1 MTDGAD
7 AAFRRF
13 VAAERDALLT
23 EALRLTGD
31 PDRAEDAVQRAL
43 TRARLHWGRR
53 GADPATTAAD
63 ALHSAAG
70 GGRLRGGEQVLESL
84 DDRPPP
90 PPVCGL
96 ATRWRLDTDAAATD
110 ALDRA
115 RRQRRL
121 HTGGLAAAAAATVAA
136 AALVVPQV
144 LDVPQELDE
153 PPGQQVAQEQV
164 VAPAD
169 VPVLTEPTRGSLA
182 GDTAFVEAARR
193 ADWGPLTPPPVAERN
208 VVLATDTP
216 NGRVV
221 LLAGTVDGDVRG
233 VWLTGPAGGPVDQ
246 LTPYVPQH
254 LGPYRP
260 ASLLVG
266 GPGPATL
273 VVVTAPGDEV
283 EVSPRLQVGPRGTV
297 GRTYEP
303 VPAGD
308 GLAVATVPT
317 TAAGAGTSVRVLR
330 DGRPVHRAGVAAPA
344 LPAGGADVPPLDPM
358 RPAATRPADRL
369 VAEALTGI
377 AVPLG
382 AEPAAL
388 EPQLLWS
395 GVLPMPE
402 VPGSVAVVVGRSPGG
417 GLVVTTRAGQ
427 LGASGAGR
435 TVGCGVSTPPGTT
448 DVAGLV
454 VARVCD
460 LSSPET
466 EPSDQGRWLVVTAP
480 TPTTAAAVLDERGG
494 VLATVP
500 LPDGGG
506 VVLLPPG
513 ARDVRTL
520 DAAGR
525 ALTEVPISAVAP
537 EQFGDYGSGEPES

>member
-1 MTDGAD
+1 MTQGAD

-13 VAAERDALLT
+13 VAAERDALLA

-31 PDRAEDAVQRAL
+31 PARAEDAVQRAL
-43 TRARLHWGRR
+43 ARTRLRWGRR

-63 ALHSAAG
+63 ALHDAATRDDG
-70 GGRLRGGEQVLESL
+70 GQVLESL
-84 DDRPPP
+84 DDDWPPLPPP
-90 PPVCGL
+90 
-96 ATRWRLDTDAAATD
+96 ARWRLDADAAATD
-110 ALDRA
+110 ALARA

-121 HTGGLAAAAAATVAA
+121 RRGGLAVAVAATATA
-136 AALVVPQV
+136 AALLVPQAG
-144 LDVPQELDE
+144 E
-153 PPGQQVAQEQV
+153 PEGARQPGAREQ
-164 VAPAD
+164 AAD

-182 GDTAFVEAARR
+182 GDAAFVEAARR
-193 ADWGPLTPPPVAERN
+193 ADWGPLTPPAVGERR

-216 NGRVV
+216 DGRVV
-221 LLAGTVDGDVRG
+221 LLAGTVDEDVRG
-233 VWLTGPAGGPVDQ
+233 VWLTGPVGAPPEG
-246 LTPYVPQH
+246 LTRYVPQD
-254 LGPYRP
+254 LGPFRP

-297 GRTYEP
+297 ARTYEP
-303 VPAGD
+303 VPADG
-308 GLAVATVPT
+308 GLAVTTVPT

-330 DGRPVHRAGVAAPA
+330 DGQPVYRAGVPAPA
-344 LPAGGADVPPLDPM
+344 LPAGPAEIPPLEPL
-358 RPAATRPADRL
+358 RPAAARPADRL
-369 VAEALTGI
+369 VAQALTGI

-382 AEPAAL
+382 AEPADL
-388 EPQLLWS
+388 QPQLLWS
-395 GVLPMPE
+395 GTLPMPE
-402 VPGSVAVVVGRSPGG
+402 VPGSAVVVVGRSPGG
-417 GLVVTTRAGQ
+417 GLVVTTWAGQ
-427 LGASGAGR
+427 LGSTGAGR
-435 TVGCGVSTPPGTT
+435 TVPCGVHTPPGST

-466 EPSDQGRWLVVTAP
+466 EPSEEGRWLVVTAP
-480 TPTTAAAVLDERGG
+480 APATAAAVLDERGG

-500 LPDGGG
+500 LSDGGG
-506 VVLLPPG
+506 TALLPPG

-525 ALTEVPISAVAP
+525 ALAEVAISAVATEP
-537 EQFGDYGSGEPES
+537 FGDHGSGEVR

>member
-13 VAAERDALLT
+13 VAVERDALLT

-43 TRARLHWGRR
+43 TRTRLHWGRR

-63 ALHSAAG
+63 ALHSATGSGA
-70 GGRLRGGEQVLESL
+70 QVLESL
-84 DDRPPP
+84 DRPPP
-90 PPVCGL
+90 VAVRGP
-96 ATRWRLDTDAAATD
+96 ATRWRLDTDSAATD

-121 HTGGLAAAAAATVAA
+121 RTGGLAVAAVATVAA

-144 LDVPQELDE
+144 LDE
-153 PPGQQVAQEQV
+153 PGGQQVAQEQV

-216 NGRVV
+216 DGRVV

-233 VWLTGPAGGPVDQ
+233 VWLTGPAGAPVDQ

-308 GLAVATVPT
+308 GLAVTTVPT
-317 TAAGAGTSVRVLR
+317 TTAGAGTSVRVLR
-330 DGRPVHRAGVAAPA
+330 DGRPVHRAGVAAPT
-344 LPAGGADVPPLDPM
+344 LPAGAAGVPPLDPL
-358 RPAATRPADRL
+358 RPAVIRPADRL

-388 EPQLLWS
+388 EPRLLWS
-395 GVLPMPE
+395 GALPMPE

-480 TPTTAAAVLDERGG
+480 APVTAAAVLDERGG

-525 ALTEVPISAVAP
+525 ALAEVPISAVAP
-537 EQFGDYGSGEPES
+537 EQFGNYGAGELGS

>member
-13 VAAERDALLT
+13 VAAERDGLLA

-43 TRARLHWGRR
+43 TRTRRDWGRR
-53 GADPATTAAD
+53 GADPAATAAD
-63 ALHSAAG
+63 ALHAAAT
-70 GGRLRGGEQVLESL
+70 GRGDGQVLVSPDEG
-84 DDRPPP
+84 PPP
-90 PPVCGL
+90 APP
-96 ATRWRLDTDAAATD
+96 ARWRLDTDAAATD
-110 ALDRA
+110 ALARAHRRRRA
-115 RRQRRL
+115 R
-121 HTGGLAAAAAATVAA
+121 TAGIAVAAAATVAA
-136 AALVVPQV
+136 AALVVPR
-144 LDVPQELDE
+144 PGTE
-153 PPGQQVAQEQV
+153 PPAEQRDRQ
-164 VAPAD
+164 PTAD

-182 GDTAFVEAARR
+182 GDAGFVEAARR
-193 ADWGPLTPPPVAERN
+193 TDWGPLTAPPVEERR

-216 NGRVV
+216 DGRVV
-221 LLAGTVDGDVRG
+221 LLAGTVDEDVRG
-233 VWLTGPAGGPVDQ
+233 VWLTGPVGAPPDR
-246 LTPYVPQH
+246 LTPHVPQE

-260 ASLLVG
+260 ASLVVG

-303 VPAGD
+303 VAADD
-308 GLAVATVPT
+308 GLAVTSVPT
-317 TAAGAGTSVRVLR
+317 TTGGAGTSVRVLR
-330 DGRPVHRAGVAAPA
+330 DGQPVYRAGAPA
-344 LPAGGADVPPLDPM
+344 PGLPAGPADVPPLDPL
-358 RPAATRPADRL
+358 RPASAPPAGRL

-382 AEPAAL
+382 AEPAEL
-388 EPQLLWS
+388 QPQLLWS
-395 GVLPMPE
+395 GTLPMPE
-402 VPGSVAVVVGRSPGG
+402 VPGTAAVVVGRSPGG

-427 LGASGAGR
+427 LGSTGSGR
-435 TVGCGVSTPPGTT
+435 TVPCGVHTPPGTT

-466 EPSDQGRWLVVTAP
+466 EPSDDGRWLVVTAP
-480 TPTTAAAVLDERGG
+480 APATAAAVLDQRGG

-506 VVLLPPG
+506 AALLPSG

-525 ALTEVPISAVAP
+525 ALAEVPISAVATEP
-537 EQFGDYGSGEPES
+537 FGDFGSGEVR

>member
-1 MTDGAD
+1 MTEGAD

-13 VAAERDALLT
+13 VATERDALLA

-43 TRARLHWGRR
+43 ARTRLHWGRR
-53 GADPATTAAD
+53 GGNPATTAGD
-63 ALHSAAG
+63 ALHRAA
-70 GGRLRGGEQVLESL
+70 RGSSGEQVVESL
-84 DDRPPP
+84 DDRPYPVPP
-90 PPVCGL
+90 PPG
-96 ATRWRLDTDAAATD
+96 RRRLDTDAATTD
-110 ALDRA
+110 ALARA
-115 RRQRRL
+115 SRLRRRRRA
-121 HTGGLAAAAAATVAA
+121 GLAVAAAAAVAA
-136 AALVVPQV
+136 GVLVVPQA
-144 LDVPQELDE
+144 LQDPAPRAAQDA
-153 PPGQQVAQEQV
+153 PGRTGREQAAEVA
-164 VAPAD
+164 
-169 VPVLTEPTRGSLA
+169 VLTEPTRGSLA
-182 GDTAFVEAARR
+182 ADAAFVEAARR
-193 ADWGPLTPPPVAERN
+193 VDWGPLTPPPVEDRR

-216 NGRVV
+216 DGRVV
-221 LLAGTVDGDVRG
+221 LLAGTVDEDVRG
-233 VWLTGPAGGPVDQ
+233 VWLTGPAGAAPGD
-246 LTPYVPQH
+246 LTLHVPQD

-297 GRTYEP
+297 GRSYEP
-303 VPAGD
+303 VETRD
-308 GLAVATVPT
+308 GLAVTTVTT

-330 DGRPVHRAGVAAPA
+330 DGQPVHRAGVPAPA
-344 LPAGGADVPPLDPM
+344 LPAGPTEVPPLDPV
-358 RPAATRPADRL
+358 RPAATRPAERL
-369 VAEALTGI
+369 VGEALTRI

-382 AEPAAL
+382 VEPAVL

-395 GVLPMPE
+395 GALPIPE
-402 VPGSVAVVVGRSPGG
+402 VPGSVAVLVGRSPGG

-427 LGASGAGR
+427 LGPGGAGR
-435 TVGCGVSTPPGTT
+435 TVGCGVSTPPGTS
-448 DVAGLV
+448 DPAGLV

-480 TPTTAAAVLDERGG
+480 APATAAAVLDERGG
-494 VLATVP
+494 VVATVP

-506 VVLLPPG
+506 AALLPRG

-520 DAAGR
+520 DAAGA
-525 ALTEVPISAVAP
+525 ALAEVPISAVATEP
-537 EQFGDYGSGEPES
+537 FGDYGSGELR

>member
-1 MTDGAD
+1 MTEGAD

-13 VAAERDALLT
+13 VATERDALLA

-43 TRARLHWGRR
+43 GRTRLHWGRR

-63 ALHSAAG
+63 ALHRAAAAG
-70 GGRLRGGEQVLESL
+70 GSLRGGEQVLESL
-84 DDRPPP
+84 DDRPAAAPGP
-90 PPVCGL
+90 LPH
-96 ATRWRLDTDAAATD
+96 WRLDPDAAATD

-115 RRQRRL
+115 RRRRRIR
-121 HTGGLAAAAAATVAA
+121 TGGLAVAAAATLAA
-136 AALVVPQV
+136 AALVVPQAV
-144 LDVPQELDE
+144 EE
-153 PPGQQVAQEQV
+153 PTGQRVTGEQ
-164 VAPAD
+164 AAD

-182 GDTAFVEAARR
+182 GDTGFVEAARR
-193 ADWGPLTPPPVAERN
+193 ADWGPVTPPPVEARR

-216 NGRVV
+216 DGRVV
-221 LLAGTVDGDVRG
+221 LLAGTVDEDVRG
-233 VWLTGPAGGPVDQ
+233 VWLTGPVGAPPEQ
-246 LTPYVPQH
+246 LTPYVPQD
-254 LGPYRP
+254 LGPSRP

-297 GRTYEP
+297 ARTYEP
-303 VPAGD
+303 VPADD
-308 GLAVATVPT
+308 GLAVTAVPT
-317 TAAGAGTSVRVLR
+317 TTAGAGTSVRVLR
-330 DGRPVHRAGVAAPA
+330 DGQPVYRAGVAAPA
-344 LPAGGADVPPLDPM
+344 LPAGPADVPPLDPL
-358 RPAATRPADRL
+358 RPAAARPADRL
-369 VAEALTGI
+369 VAEALTEI

-382 AEPAAL
+382 AEPATL

-395 GVLPMPE
+395 GALPTPE
-402 VPGSVAVVVGRSPGG
+402 VPGSAAVVVGRSPGG
-417 GLVVTTRAGQ
+417 GLVVTTWAGQ
-427 LGASGAGR
+427 LGTTGAGR
-435 TVGCGVSTPPGTT
+435 TVPCGVHTPPGAS

-460 LSSPET
+460 LSTPET
-466 EPSDQGRWLVVTAP
+466 EPSDRGRWLVVTAP
-480 TPTTAAAVLDERGG
+480 ASAAVVLDERGG

-506 VVLLPPG
+506 VALLPTG

-520 DAAGR
+520 DATGQ
-525 ALTEVPISAVAP
+525 ALDEVPISAVAVEP
-537 EQFGDYGSGEPES
+537 FGDYGSGELR

>member
-1 MTDGAD
+1 MTQGAD

-13 VAAERDALLT
+13 VAAERDALLA

-43 TRARLHWGRR
+43 TRTRLRWGRR
-53 GADPATTAAD
+53 GGDPVATAAD
-63 ALHSAAG
+63 ALHDAVAGDG
-70 GGRLRGGEQVLESL
+70 GGQVLESL
-84 DDRPPP
+84 DDRRPPP
-90 PPVCGL
+90 PPPP
-96 ATRWRLDTDAAATD
+96 AHWRLGTDDAATD
-110 ALDRA
+110 ALARA
-115 RRQRRL
+115 RRQRWLRG
-121 HTGGLAAAAAATVAA
+121 GGLAAAAAAVGAA
-136 AALVVPQV
+136 TALLVPQAG
-144 LDVPQELDE
+144 DPE
-153 PPGQQVAQEQV
+153 PARQPVGREQ
-164 VAPAD
+164 AAD

-182 GDTAFVEAARR
+182 GDAAFVDAARR
-193 ADWGPLTPPPVAERN
+193 ADWGPLTAPPVEERR

-216 NGRVV
+216 DGRVV
-221 LLAGTVDGDVRG
+221 LLAGVVDEDVRG
-233 VWLTGPAGGPVDQ
+233 VWLTGPVGAPPAQ
-246 LTPYVPQH
+246 LAPSVPQD

-260 ASLLVG
+260 ATLLVG

-297 GRTYEP
+297 ARTYEP
-303 VPAGD
+303 VPADG
-308 GLAVATVPT
+308 GLAVTTVPT

-330 DGRPVHRAGVAAPA
+330 DGQPVYRAGVAGPTRPTGTAPA
-344 LPAGGADVPPLDPM
+344 LPVGPAEIPPLEPL
-358 RPAATRPADRL
+358 RPATARPADRL
-369 VAEALTGI
+369 VARALTGI

-382 AEPAAL
+382 AEPAGL
-388 EPQLLWS
+388 QPQLLWS
-395 GVLPMPE
+395 GTLPMPE
-402 VPGSVAVVVGRSPGG
+402 VPGSAVVVVGRSPGG
-417 GLVVTTRAGQ
+417 GLVVTTWAGQ
-427 LGASGAGR
+427 LGSTGAGR
-435 TVGCGVSTPPGTT
+435 TVPCGVHTPPGTT

-466 EPSDQGRWLVVTAP
+466 EPSDDGRWLVVTAP
-480 TPTTAAAVLDERGG
+480 APATAAAVLDERGG

-506 VVLLPPG
+506 AALLPPG

-525 ALTEVPISAVAP
+525 ALAEVPISAVATEP
-537 EQFGDYGSGEPES
+537 FGDYGSGEVR